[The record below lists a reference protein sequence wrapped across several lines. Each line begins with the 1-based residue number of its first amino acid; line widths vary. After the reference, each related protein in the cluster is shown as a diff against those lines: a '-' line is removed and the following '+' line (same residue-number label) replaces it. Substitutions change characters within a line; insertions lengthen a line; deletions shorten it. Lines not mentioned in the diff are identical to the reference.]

1 VTTANL
7 DQKQTDDDDDDKD
20 NDIVGMDLV
29 ERGDV

>member
-1 VTTANL
+1 MTTANL